1 MLYLDV
7 QILLNQRYDKKS
19 NTVVSWFVQSYY
31 KPCAATA
38 ILSEPIIDQ
47 TQNSMTLCRVLL
59 YGLKP
64 SDINYSTNDKI
75 FEIPFESQQQSHSL
89 STTPSIHRIESPSTP
104 ETDYLN
110 LHIKP
115 LATPTNSRPL
125 FNSDTAH
132 ESSPIRVI
140 IRETSRGRHRI
151 CVSQTLL
158 RTHNS
163 DV

>member
-1 MLYLDV
+1 
-7 QILLNQRYDKKS
+7 
-19 NTVVSWFVQSYY
+19 
-31 KPCAATA
+31 
-38 ILSEPIIDQ
+38 
-47 TQNSMTLCRVLL
+47 MTLCKVLL

-64 SDINYSTNDKI
+64 SDINYSSNDKI
-75 FEIPFESQQQSHSL
+75 FEIPFERQQQQQQHLL
-89 STTPSIHRIESPSTP
+89 STKSSIQRIESTSTS

-115 LATPTNSRPL
+115 LATSTNSRSL
-125 FNSDTAH
+125 FNNDTSH

-158 RTHNS
+158 RAHNS
-163 DV
+163 NI

>member
-1 MLYLDV
+1 MT
-7 QILLNQRYDKKS
+7 KKN
-19 NTVVSWFVQSYY
+19 NTAVSWFVQSYY
-31 KPCAATA
+31 QPCVATA
-38 ILSEPIIDQ
+38 ILSEPIIDH
-47 TQNSMTLCRVLL
+47 TQNSMTLCKVLL

-64 SDINYSTNDKI
+64 SDINYSSNDKI
-75 FEIPFESQQQSHSL
+75 FEIPFERQQQQQQHLL
-89 STTPSIHRIESPSTP
+89 STKSSIQRIESTSTS

-115 LATPTNSRPL
+115 LATSTNSRSL
-125 FNSDTAH
+125 FNNDTSH

-158 RTHNS
+158 RAHNS
-163 DV
+163 NI

>member
-1 MLYLDV
+1 
-7 QILLNQRYDKKS
+7 
-19 NTVVSWFVQSYY
+19 
-31 KPCAATA
+31 
-38 ILSEPIIDQ
+38 
-47 TQNSMTLCRVLL
+47 MTLCKVLL

-64 SDINYSTNDKI
+64 SDINYSSNDKL
-75 FEIPFESQQQSHSL
+75 FEIPFERQQQPPNSL
-89 STTPSIHRIESPSTP
+89 STTLSIHRTESTSTP

-115 LATPTNSRPL
+115 LSTPTNSRSL
-125 FNSDTAH
+125 FNNDTAH

-140 IRETSRGRHRI
+140 ICETSRGRHRI

-163 DV
+163 HV